1 MFKDLD
7 RTSIIIIALCI
18 VLIFSW
24 SYIFGPKGLNMIPDS
39 QQSSQK
45 REKPEVQTEK
55 PSTAVEPL
63 NAPRNT
69 ATSIANLPLE
79 TAAHS
84 KSDYKNV
91 ILTNPQSLIEV
102 EVNPNE
108 GAIASILLR
117 DSLDANQKNKVVL
130 NNNITPGALAFTGGQ
145 NEWILKKVYAPIVK
159 KDNTHELIVKRKFED
174 QSGNSFLIEQ
184 DWKLEAA
191 YTINYTVTVY
201 NLEKKSI
208 KFPEFYVWAG
218 GIPPIEYLSGDV
230 ARSEAHRVDML
241 SAENNQISSLKVDD
255 KKFPNNQEIVVPV
268 RWLSISNKYFA
279 NILKPLSNDGN
290 FYGGVYTSKKEE
302 SVIIN
307 GTKKEYF
314 LASAAGIIKN
324 VNLNAE
330 TNAAWNFKYYAG
342 PKDIKLIGA
351 FAPYAKDIMHLAFMS
366 LESIA
371 QWLLYFLI
379 FLKGIV
385 GNYGWAI
392 ILLTVIVKLV
402 FWPITHKS
410 NVSMKK
416 MQKIQPMVKE
426 LREKYKDDKQTVNT
440 KMMELY
446 KKEGVNPLG
455 GCLPILVQI
464 PVFFALYWTLD
475 GAIELRHTSFL
486 WAKDL
491 TQPDTIGNIFGLP
504 INPLAIAMS
513 LTMVLQQKL
522 TPTATDPMQAKM
534 MMLMPVIMLVF
545 LYNLPSGLTLYWTVS
560 QIISII
566 QLMVNVYNDKKEKS
580 KTNLKSA

>member
-7 RTSIIIIALCI
+7 RTSIIIIILCVI
-18 VLIFSW
+18 LIFSW
-24 SYIFGPKGLNMIPDS
+24 SYIFGPNGLNMMS
-39 QQSSQK
+39 QPQESSQK
-45 REKPEVQTEK
+45 TVKLEEQSEKSSPTIKTANTVQA
-55 PSTAVEPL
+55 TAVP
-63 NAPRNT
+63 T
-69 ATSIANLPLE
+69 VNLPLE
-79 TAAHS
+79 PADRI
-84 KSDYKNV
+84 KSDYKNIV
-91 ILTNPQSLIEV
+91 LTSQKSLIEV

-108 GAIASILLR
+108 GEITSVLLK

-130 NNNITPGALAFTGGQ
+130 NKAITPGALSFTGGQ
-145 NEWILKKVYAPIVK
+145 NKWILKKVYAPIVIEG
-159 KDNTHELIVKRKFED
+159 NNELTVKRNFED
-174 QSGNSFLIEQ
+174 QAGNNFLIEQ
-184 DWKLEAA
+184 DWKLETD
-191 YTINYTVTVY
+191 YTIDYSITVY
-201 NLEKKSI
+201 NLEKRNI

-218 GIPPIEYLSGDV
+218 GISPIEHLSGDI

-241 SAENNQISSLKVDD
+241 NSENNQIASLKVED
-255 KKFPNNQEIVVPV
+255 KKFPNNQETGTSV

-279 NILKPLSNDGN
+279 NILKPLGNDGN
-290 FYGGVYTSKKEE
+290 FYGGVYTSRKEE

-307 GTKKEYF
+307 GSKKEYY
-314 LASAAGIIKN
+314 LVSAAGIIKN

-330 TNAAWNFKYYAG
+330 ASATWNFKYYAG

-351 FAPYAKDIMHLAFMS
+351 FAPYAKDIMHLAFTS

-426 LREKYKDDKQTVNT
+426 LREKYKDDKQMVNT

-446 KKEGVNPLG
+446 RKEGVNPLG

-491 TQPDTIGNIFGLP
+491 TQPDTIVHIFGLP

-566 QLMVNVYNDKKEKS
+566 QLMVNLYNDKKEKC
-580 KTNLKSA
+580 KTNLKTA

>member
-1 MFKDLD
+1 MLKDLD
-7 RTSIIIIALCI
+7 RTSIIIIILCI
-18 VLIFSW
+18 ALIFSW
-24 SYIFGPKGLNMIPDS
+24 SYIFGPKGLNLIPA
-39 QQSSQK
+39 QPTETSQK
-45 REKPEVQTEK
+45 TVKPEDLPEK
-55 PSTAVEPL
+55 SSPPVDTVNTAK
-63 NAPRNT
+63 NAPFSP
-69 ATSIANLPLE
+69 ADLPLE
-79 TAAHS
+79 TAANS
-84 KSDYKNV
+84 KSNYKNI
-91 ILTNPQSLIEV
+91 ILASPKSLIEV

-108 GAIASILLR
+108 GAIASVLLR
-117 DSLDANQKNKVVL
+117 DSFDANQKNKVVL
-130 NNNITPGALAFTGGQ
+130 NKNITPGALSFTGGQ
-145 NEWILKKVYAPIVK
+145 NEWILKKAYAPITA
-159 KDNTHELIVKRKFED
+159 KDNNELTVKRNFED
-174 QSGNSFLIEQ
+174 QSGNNFLIEQ
-184 DWKLEAA
+184 TWKLETD
-191 YTINYTVTVY
+191 YTVDYSVTVY
-201 NLEKKSI
+201 NLEKKNI
-208 KFPEFYVWAG
+208 KFSEFYVWAG
-218 GIPPIEYLSGDV
+218 GIPPIENLSGDI

-241 SAENNQISSLKVDD
+241 NTESNQISSLKVED
-255 KKFPNNQEIVVPV
+255 KKFQNNQEIVVPV
-268 RWLSISNKYFA
+268 RWLSISNKYFT

-290 FYGGVYTSKKEE
+290 FYGGIYTSRKEQ
-302 SVIIN
+302 SVIVN
-307 GTKKEYF
+307 GAKKEYY

-330 TNAAWNFKYYAG
+330 ANATWSFKYYAG

-351 FAPYAKDIMHLAFMS
+351 FAPYAKDIMHLAFTS

-426 LREKYKDDKQTVNT
+426 LREKYKDDKQMVNT

-486 WAKDL
+486 WANDL
-491 TQPDTIGNIFGLP
+491 TQPDTIGHIFGLP

-566 QLMVNVYNDKKEKS
+566 QLMVNVYSDKKEKN
-580 KTNLKSA
+580 KTNLKTA

>member
-1 MFKDLD
+1 
-7 RTSIIIIALCI
+7 
-18 VLIFSW
+18 
-24 SYIFGPKGLNMIPDS
+24 
-39 QQSSQK
+39 
-45 REKPEVQTEK
+45 
-55 PSTAVEPL
+55 
-63 NAPRNT
+63 
-69 ATSIANLPLE
+69 
-79 TAAHS
+79 
-84 KSDYKNV
+84 V
-91 ILTNPQSLIEV
+91 IL
-102 EVNPNE
+102 
-108 GAIASILLR
+108 
-117 DSLDANQKNKVVL
+117 
-130 NNNITPGALAFTGGQ
+130 NNGITPGALSFTGGQ
-145 NEWILKKVYAPIVK
+145 NELILKKIYAPIVR
-159 KDNTHELIVKRKFED
+159 KDNNELTVKRKFED
-174 QSGNSFLIEQ
+174 QSNNNFLIEQ
-184 DWKLEAA
+184 DWKVGID
-191 YTINYTVTVY
+191 YTIDYSVTVY
-201 NLEKKSI
+201 NLEKKNI

-218 GIPPIEYLSGDV
+218 GISPIEYLSGDI
-230 ARSEAHRVDML
+230 ARSEAHRIDAL
-241 SAENNQISSLKVDD
+241 DTENNQIFSLKVED
-255 KKFPNNQEIVVPV
+255 KKFPNNQETAIPV
-268 RWLSISNKYFA
+268 RWISISNKYFA

-290 FYGGVYTSKKEE
+290 FYGGIYTSRKEK

-307 GTKKEYF
+307 GVKKEYY

-324 VNLNAE
+324 VNLNA
-330 TNAAWNFKYYAG
+330 NASATWNFKYYAG
-342 PKDIKLIGA
+342 PKEIKLIGA
-351 FAPYAKDIMHLAFMS
+351 FAPYAKDVMHLAFTS

-379 FLKGIV
+379 FLRGLV

-392 ILLTVIVKLV
+392 VLLTLIVKLV

-426 LREKYKDDKQTVNT
+426 LREKYKDDKQMVNT

-491 TQPDTIGNIFGLP
+491 TQPDTIGHIFGLP

-534 MMLMPVIMLVF
+534 MMLMPVIMLIF

-560 QIISII
+560 QIISIV
-566 QLMVNVYNDKKEKS
+566 QLIVNIYNDKKEKS
-580 KTNLKSA
+580 KTNLKTA

>member
-7 RTSIIIIALCI
+7 RTSIVIIVLCVI
-18 VLIFSW
+18 LIFSW
-24 SYIFGPKGLNMIPDS
+24 NYIFGPKGLNMMPES
-39 QQSSQK
+39 QQTVQKTVKAEELSEKSS
-45 REKPEVQTEK
+45 PTVDAI
-55 PSTAVEPL
+55 STTAQ
-63 NAPRNT
+63 NT
-69 ATSIANLPLE
+69 AASAVNLPLE
-79 TAAHS
+79 TAVHS
-84 KSDYKNV
+84 KFDYKS
-91 ILTNPQSLIEV
+91 ITLTNPKSLIEV

-108 GAIASILLR
+108 GVITSILLR
-117 DSLDANQKNKVVL
+117 DSFDANQKNKVVL
-130 NNNITPGALAFTGGQ
+130 NSDITPGALAFTGGQ
-145 NEWILKKVYAPIVK
+145 NEWVLKKVYAPVIGK
-159 KDNTHELIVKRKFED
+159 KNNELTVKRKFED
-174 QSGNSFLIEQ
+174 LSGASFLIEQ
-184 DWKLEAA
+184 NWKLETD
-191 YTINYTVTVY
+191 YTIDYSVTVY
-201 NLEKKSI
+201 NLEKKNI

-218 GIPPIEYLSGDV
+218 GIPPIENLSGDI
-230 ARSEAHRVDML
+230 ARSEAHRVDIL
-241 SAENNQISSLKVDD
+241 NTENNQISSIKVED
-255 KKFPNNQEIVVPV
+255 KKFPNNQEIAVPV

-290 FYGGVYTSKKEE
+290 FYGGVYSARKEK
-302 SVIIN
+302 SAVIN
-307 GTKKEYF
+307 GVKKEYY

-324 VNLNAE
+324 VNLNAG
-330 TNAAWNFKYYAG
+330 TNATWNFKYYAG
-342 PKDIKLIGA
+342 PKEIKLIGA
-351 FAPYAKDIMHLAFMS
+351 FAPYAKDIMHLAFTS

-379 FLKGIV
+379 FLKGLV

-392 ILLTVIVKLV
+392 VLLTVIVKLV

-426 LREKYKDDKQTVNT
+426 LREKYKDDKQMVNT

-486 WAKDL
+486 WANDL
-491 TQPDTIGNIFGLP
+491 TQPDTIGHIFGLP

-566 QLMVNVYNDKKEKS
+566 QLMVNIYNDKKEKS
-580 KTNLKSA
+580 KTNLKTA